1 MWYDFIDSGGQPQF
15 LEMLPA
21 FIPNVSLLLLI
32 SHPSTAQKGGAEI
45 EPSDQEVTIPGL
57 LAHLSCC
64 SPPTVTTVASARA
77 LTSTITALT
86 VSGSHDIEAPGDKVS
101 WSLLEGTWGRTLF
114 GRV

>member
-1 MWYDFIDSGGQPQF
+1 MNVQDFTPGNTCG
-15 LEMLPA
+15 M
-21 FIPNVSLLLLI
+21 I